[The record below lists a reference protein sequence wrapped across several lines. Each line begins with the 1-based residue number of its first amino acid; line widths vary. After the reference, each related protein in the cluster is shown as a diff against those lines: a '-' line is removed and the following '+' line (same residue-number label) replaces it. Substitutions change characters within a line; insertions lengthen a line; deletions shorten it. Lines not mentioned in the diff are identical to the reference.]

1 MARVR
6 PDTSITSKQYGAVAK
21 KVTAATLD
29 TALTEGRVWFRSGGG
44 SDCFAVM
51 TRAALDGYRT
61 IWEEVSLPKPALLLS
76 PCLRDS
82 RLVTRRALSERLSLT
97 GCG

>member
-1 MARVR
+1 MVSAQSITYRWVARVR

-29 TALTEGRVWFRSGGG
+29 TARTEGRVWFRSGGG

-61 IWEEVSLPKPALLLS
+61 IWEEVSLPKRALLLS
-76 PCLRDS
+76 PCGF
-82 RLVTRRALSERLSLT
+82 VTRQST
-97 GCG
+97 V

>member
-1 MARVR
+1 M
-6 PDTSITSKQYGAVAK
+6 AK

-29 TALTEGRVWFRSGGG
+29 TALTAGRVWFRSGGG

-61 IWEEVSLPKPALLLS
+61 IWEEVSQASSPAVAMPKGQPACY
-76 PCLRDS
+76 P
-82 RLVTRRALSERLSLT
+82 
-97 GCG
+97 

>member
-29 TALTEGRVWFRSGGG
+29 TALTAGRVWFRSGGG

-61 IWEEVSLPKPALLLS
+61 IWEEVGHAQLSCCSL
-76 PCLRDS
+76 
-82 RLVTRRALSERLSLT
+82 RA
-97 GCG
+97 